1 MLCLQEY
8 LCTVS
13 VLGDRFHGTR
23 VRDGCEPWNLGAQCS
38 ISSVPSVSLFLKVLT
53 DENIEYQQHTASPSS

>member
-1 MLCLQEY
+1 MFCLQEY

-13 VLGDRFHGTR
+13 VLGDRFLGTR
-23 VRDGCEPWNLGAQCS
+23 VRDGYESWNRGAQSS
-38 ISSVPSVSLFLKVLT
+38 ISPVPRVPLFLKVLT